1 MFHVKHTGVEN
12 SLDST
17 RYKKLTVSSKS
28 EHNSMLA
35 VGAANAFQP
44 CNLISIPRCFYS
56 LKVSN
61 MKVTL

>member
-12 SLDST
+12 SLDSA

-35 VGAANAFQP
+35 VGAANAFKP
-44 CNLISIPRCFYS
+44 CN
-56 LKVSN
+56 
-61 MKVTL
+61 